1 MPRKMLRL
9 RQLGRLLTR
18 MGVIDVNG
26 RNDSGATARCFGH
39 AAAVADIFEDGVE
52 SFLRL

>member
-18 MGVIDVNG
+18 MGVIDRNG
-26 RNDSGATARCFGH
+26 RSDGGAAARRFGH
-39 AAAVADIFEDGVE
+39 GAAVADIFEDGVE
-52 SFLRL
+52 GFLRL